1 MTDSRRQCSDYR
13 IVSFFRKKIMPLL
26 EVENLKLH
34 FFTRQ
39 GAAKAVDGV
48 SFNIESNETFGLI
61 GESGCGKTTTA
72 LAIIRLIK
80 PPGRIVDGSIY
91 FDGRDIVPLSG
102 EEMRL
107 LRGQEIAIVRQE
119 AQNALNPVMN
129 IGKQIIEAILQHK
142 NVSKATAWAR
152 ARNQLDLVGIN
163 GNRVKSYPHEFSG
176 GMKQRAMVAIATACN
191 PKFLILDEP
200 TTGLDVIVQR
210 QLLEL
215 INNLKQELNLT
226 AILISHDLSV
236 VAETCD
242 KVAVMYAGK
251 IVEQGDTVSMYQNP
265 QHPYSQAL
273 IGAFPSLKGE
283 KKKLKSIPG
292 APPRL
297 ILPPKGC
304 RFEPRCDYA
313 MKKCKTIAPEVI
325 ENNGHLVA
333 CHLIS

>member
-1 MTDSRRQCSDYR
+1 MA
-13 IVSFFRKKIMPLL
+13 LL
-26 EVENLKLH
+26 EINNLKLH
-34 FFTRQ
+34 FITRQ
-39 GAAKAVDGV
+39 GPAQAVDGV
-48 SFNIESNETFGLI
+48 SFKIEENETFGLI

-80 PPGRIVDGSIY
+80 PPGRIVDGSIF
-91 FDGRDIVPLSG
+91 FDKRDIVPLSE

-129 IGKQIIEAILQHK
+129 IGKQIIEVILQHE
-142 NVSKATAWAR
+142 NVSRETAWTR

-210 QLLEL
+210 QLLAL
-215 INNLKQELNLT
+215 INNLKKELNLT
-226 AILISHDLSV
+226 SILISHDLSV

-251 IVEQGDTVSMYQNP
+251 IVEQADTVSMYQNP
-265 QHPYSQAL
+265 LHPYSQAL
-273 IGAFPSLKGE
+273 IGAFPNLKGE

-297 ILPPKGC
+297 IMPPKGC
-304 RFEPRCDYA
+304 RFEPRCEYA
-313 MKKCKTIAPEVI
+313 MEKCKTVDPQEI
-325 ENNGHLVA
+325 EKAGHLVA
-333 CHLIS
+333 CHLIG

>member
-1 MTDSRRQCSDYR
+1 M
-13 IVSFFRKKIMPLL
+13 
-26 EVENLKLH
+26 
-34 FFTRQ
+34 
-39 GAAKAVDGV
+39 DGV
-48 SFNIESNETFGLI
+48 SFNIEKNETFGLI

-80 PPGRIVDGSIY
+80 PPGRIVNGSIY
-91 FDGRDIVPLSG
+91 FDKRDIVPLSE

-107 LRGQEIAIVRQE
+107 LRGKKIAIVRQE

-129 IGKQIIEAILQHK
+129 IGKQIIEAILQHED
-142 NVSKATAWAR
+142 VSKETAWAR

-215 INNLKQELNLT
+215 INSLKQELNLT

-251 IVEQGDTVSMYQNP
+251 IVEQGDTVSMYQKP

-297 ILPPKGC
+297 ILPPQGC

-313 MKKCKTIAPEVI
+313 MEVCKSEDPVAREK
-325 ENNGHLVA
+325 NNHVVA
-333 CHLIS
+333 CHLID

>member
-1 MTDSRRQCSDYR
+1 MA
-13 IVSFFRKKIMPLL
+13 LL

-48 SFNIESNETFGLI
+48 SFNIEPNETFGLI

-80 PPGRIVDGSIY
+80 PPGRIVYGAIR
-91 FDGRDIVPLSG
+91 FDNKDIVSASD

-107 LRGQEIAIVRQE
+107 LRGKKIAIVRQE
-119 AQNALNPVMN
+119 AQNALNPVMT
-129 IGKQIIEAILQHK
+129 IGKQIIEAILQHE
-142 NVSKATAWAR
+142 NVSKETAWTR

-163 GNRVKSYPHEFSG
+163 GNRVKAYPHEFSG

-215 INNLKQELNLT
+215 INNLKQKLNLT

-313 MKKCKTIAPEVI
+313 MEACKSEDPVAGEKDNHV
-325 ENNGHLVA
+325 VA

>member
-1 MTDSRRQCSDYR
+1 
-13 IVSFFRKKIMPLL
+13 MPLL

-34 FFTRQ
+34 FITRQ
-39 GAAKAVDGV
+39 GPARAVDGV
-48 SFNIESNETFGLI
+48 SFKIEKNETFGLI

-80 PPGRIVDGSIY
+80 PPGRIVNGAIY
-91 FDGRDIVPLSG
+91 FEKRDIVSLSE

-107 LRGQEIAIVRQE
+107 LRGLEIAIVRQE

-129 IGKQIIEAILQHK
+129 IGKQIIEAILQHED
-142 NVSKATAWAR
+142 VSKETAWTR

-163 GNRVKSYPHEFSG
+163 ANRVKSYPHEFSG

-215 INNLKQELNLT
+215 INSLKQKLDLT

-251 IVEQGDTVSMYQNP
+251 IVEQGDIVSMYQNP

-304 RFEPRCDYA
+304 RFEPRCEYV
-313 MKKCKTIAPEVI
+313 MEKCKTIDPKVI
-325 ENNGHLVA
+325 KKDGHLVA
-333 CHLIS
+333 CHLVD

>member
-1 MTDSRRQCSDYR
+1 
-13 IVSFFRKKIMPLL
+13 MPLL

-39 GAAKAVDGV
+39 GPARAVDGV
-48 SFNIESNETFGLI
+48 SFKIEKNETFGLI

-80 PPGRIVDGSIY
+80 PPGRIVNGSIY
-91 FDGRDIVPLSG
+91 FESRDIVPLSE

-107 LRGQEIAIVRQE
+107 LRGKKIAIVRQE

-129 IGKQIIEAILQHK
+129 IGKQIIEAILQHE
-142 NVSKATAWAR
+142 NVSKETAWAR
-152 ARNQLDLVGIN
+152 ARNQLDLVGVN

-215 INNLKQELNLT
+215 INSLKQELNLT

-251 IVEQGDTVSMYQNP
+251 IVEQGDTVSMYQKP
-265 QHPYSQAL
+265 QHPYSKAL

-297 ILPPKGC
+297 ILPPQGC

-313 MKKCKTIAPEVI
+313 MEVCKSEDPVDREK
-325 ENNGHLVA
+325 NNHVVA
-333 CHLIS
+333 CHLID

>member
-1 MTDSRRQCSDYR
+1 
-13 IVSFFRKKIMPLL
+13 
-26 EVENLKLH
+26 
-34 FFTRQ
+34 
-39 GAAKAVDGV
+39 
-48 SFNIESNETFGLI
+48 
-61 GESGCGKTTTA
+61 
-72 LAIIRLIK
+72 
-80 PPGRIVDGSIY
+80 
-91 FDGRDIVPLSG
+91 
-102 EEMRL
+102 
-107 LRGQEIAIVRQE
+107 VRQE

-129 IGKQIIEAILQHK
+129 IGKQIIEAILQHE
-142 NVSKATAWAR
+142 NVSKETAWAR

-304 RFEPRCDYA
+304 RFEPRCDFA
-313 MKKCKTIAPEVI
+313 MKACKSEEPLDREKDDHV
-325 ENNGHLVA
+325 VA
-333 CHLIS
+333 CHLIN

>member
-1 MTDSRRQCSDYR
+1 
-13 IVSFFRKKIMPLL
+13 MPLL

-39 GAAKAVDGV
+39 GPARAVDGV
-48 SFNIESNETFGLI
+48 SFKIEKNETFGLI

-80 PPGRIVDGSIY
+80 PPGRIVNGSIY
-91 FDGRDIVPLSG
+91 FDKRDIVSLSE

-107 LRGQEIAIVRQE
+107 LRGKKIAIVRQE

-129 IGKQIIEAILQHK
+129 IGKQIIEAILQHED
-142 NVSKATAWAR
+142 VSKESAWAR

-251 IVEQGDTVSMYQNP
+251 IVEQGDTVSMYQKP
-265 QHPYSQAL
+265 QHPYSKAL

-297 ILPPKGC
+297 ILPPQGC

-313 MKKCKTIAPEVI
+313 IEVCKSEDPVAREKDNHV
-325 ENNGHLVA
+325 VA
-333 CHLIS
+333 CHLID